1 MVERWTQE
9 RRRQHTRDL
18 LLDAAEEIF
27 AARGFE
33 GASLDDIADT
43 AGYTRG
49 AIYKHFGSKAEL
61 FLAVNKRFNERF
73 LEAFL
78 DVIDPATP
86 LEELDLA
93 SIAKRWHDMQSRD
106 ARNYAL
112 GTEFNLYVL
121 RNPEIRPR
129 VARERLG
136 IAQMIARFIDDQAAR
151 LGVSLRI
158 PSLTLARIVLATSD
172 GLELAG
178 YLDPSGE
185 ALYEPFLELLVSAW
199 IPPPTEQPSKPAEE
213 PRRPGRRA
221 ANITPRR
228 R

>member
-1 MVERWTQE
+1 V
-9 RRRQHTRDL
+9 
-18 LLDAAEEIF
+18 
-27 AARGFE
+27 
-33 GASLDDIADT
+33 
-43 AGYTRG
+43 
-49 AIYKHFGSKAEL
+49 
-61 FLAVNKRFNERF
+61 
-73 LEAFL
+73 
-78 DVIDPATP
+78 
-86 LEELDLA
+86 EELDLA

-136 IAQMIARFIDDQAAR
+136 IAEMIARFMDNQAAR

-178 YLDPSGE
+178 YLDPSGGD
-185 ALYEPFLELLVSAW
+185 LYEPFLELLVSAW
-199 IPPPTEQPSKPAEE
+199 ASPPPTERPKKQSAKKP
-213 PRRPGRRA
+213 R
-221 ANITPRR
+221 
-228 R
+228 